1 MKMEPVLYQWH
12 FDMPVVLF
20 IAALTLL
27 YYKLGAL
34 KRRKNTWLFT
44 VAMSS
49 FIIAEFSPLH
59 YLGMHY
65 YFSAHMLSHVILL
78 LVCGP
83 LFTMAFPADL
93 PSKWQKAV
101 TSLSAIMGQRSWM
114 AWIAGVGVMWFWH
127 IPAVF
132 DAALSSMSAITLI
145 PLLHAVTM
153 LVAGMLFSWPL
164 FGPFSRYHVHPGIG
178 IVYLFTACISCSVL
192 GLLITFA
199 PLNTWHHYQLMDQE
213 MGLNAGWQISRA
225 ADQQAAGL
233 IMWVPCCFVYLS
245 GCIFL
250 LWQWFTEVNVADNHD
265 TIKLD
270 SSIQKH
276 D

>member
-1 MKMEPVLYQWH
+1 MKMEPVFDQWH
-12 FDMPVVLF
+12 FDAPVVLF
-20 IAALTLL
+20 IVALTVI
-27 YYKLGAL
+27 YYRLGAF
-34 KRRKNTWLFT
+34 KRGKNLCLFIG
-44 VAMSS
+44 AMSS
-49 FIIAEFSPLH
+49 FVIAQFSPLH

-83 LFTMAFPADL
+83 LLTMAFPAGL
-93 PSKWQKAV
+93 PTKWQRGVASFSAV
-101 TSLSAIMGQRSWM
+101 IGKYSWT
-114 AWIAGVGVMWFWH
+114 AWVTGVGVMWFWH
-127 IPAVF
+127 IPALF
-132 DAALSSMSAITLI
+132 DATMSNISAFTLI

-153 LVAGMLFSWPL
+153 LLAGMLFSWPL
-164 FGPFSRYHVHPGIG
+164 FGPFSSYHIHPGIG

-192 GLLITFA
+192 GLIITFA
-199 PLNTWHHYQLMDQE
+199 PLNTWQHYQQMDQE
-213 MGLNAGWQISRA
+213 MGLNGGWQISRA

-250 LWQWFTEVNVADNHD
+250 LWQWFTEVNVSDDHD